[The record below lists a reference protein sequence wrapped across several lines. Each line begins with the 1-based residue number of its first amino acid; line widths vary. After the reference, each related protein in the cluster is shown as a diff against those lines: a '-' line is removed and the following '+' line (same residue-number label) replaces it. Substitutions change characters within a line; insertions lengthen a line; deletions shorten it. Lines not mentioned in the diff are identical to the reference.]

1 MLEAAVPACRLRS
14 TLSALLP
21 LSLLVAIPAQAQVPL
36 TGFSPA
42 AAERERAL
50 EPILLQAGDGPAAV
64 RDRRTLSAEPHV
76 AGTPAQQRTAAYVLR
91 EMARAGLD
99 TSRADFSVYMP
110 YPDSTIVEMVTPSH
124 IRFVLDEPPVPGDTT
139 TYLKPWP
146 AMNGTAGDGDVT
158 APLVYV
164 NYGLIED
171 YATLDSLG
179 ISVEGKIAI
188 ARYGRSFRGIKA
200 REAEHHGAVAL
211 ILYSDPQDDGYF
223 RGDVYPEGTMRNPD
237 GVQRGS
243 ILNEEGDPSTPGWAS
258 VKGAR
263 RLPKDSMNIS
273 RIPVVP
279 LGYGN
284 AAKLLEPMRGHDV
297 PQRWQGGL
305 PFRYHIGGTDAA
317 TARVGLWHQQ
327 GQSAFKTITNT
338 YGIIRGSV
346 WPEEIVIVGGHR
358 DAWGP
363 GARDNV
369 GGVASILQ
377 AARAWGAALK
387 AGHRPRR
394 TLILATWDAE
404 EWGLVGATEWVESR
418 EDSLQK
424 RAVAYLNLDDAAD
437 GRRFG
442 ASGTSSLH
450 PFIRQLTHAV
460 QQPAESVSVFEAWS
474 ANGRGG
480 DRGEPRV
487 GDLGGGSDFGAFY
500 NHLGLPSLDFGF
512 GGGGGTYHS
521 AYDTYTFQ
529 DRFGD
534 PGGWSIVAAGQLTA
548 LTLARLGNADVPAFD
563 YAYLGEYIQRL
574 AREVATRDSARST
587 VNVSALTD
595 AAGLLAEAGRRF
607 ASARDSALT
616 KPNAKAIK
624 AANAELRRVEVSLA
638 RPEGLVGRPWFRN
651 LLFAADRNNGY
662 ANIALPGIAEAGE
675 DGDAAREAA
684 EIADLAARVRTA
696 AQHLDRATELLA
708 KR

>member
-1 MLEAAVPACRLRS
+1 MLEAAVPAFRLGS
-14 TLSALLP
+14 TLSAIFS
-21 LSLLVAIPAQAQVPL
+21 LSLLLSSPALAQAPL
-36 TGFSPA
+36 TGFSPT

-50 EPILLQAGDGPAAV
+50 EPLLLQAGDGPAAV

-91 EMARAGLD
+91 EMAKAGLD
-99 TSRADFSVYMP
+99 TSRADFSVYLP
-110 YPDSTIVEMVTPSH
+110 YPDSTIVELVSPTR
-124 IRFVLDEPPVPGDTT
+124 IRFALNEPPVPGDTT
-139 TYLKPWP
+139 TYLTPWP

-164 NYGLIED
+164 NYGLNED

-179 ISVEGKIAI
+179 ISVKGKIAI

-200 REAEHHGAVAL
+200 REAEKHGAVGL

-223 RGDVYPEGTMRNPD
+223 RGDVYPEGTMRNAE

-243 ILNEEGDPSTPGWAS
+243 ILNEDGDPSTPGWAS

-263 RLPKDSMNIS
+263 RLPTDSMNIS

-317 TARVGLWHQQ
+317 TARVGLWHQK
-327 GQSAFKTITNT
+327 GQDAFKTITNT
-338 YGIIRGSV
+338 YGIIRGST
-346 WPEEIVIVGGHR
+346 WPDEIVIVGGHR

-418 EDSLQK
+418 EDSLRK
-424 RAVAYLNLDDAAD
+424 RVVAYLNLDDAAD

-450 PFIRQLTHAV
+450 PFIRDLTRAV
-460 QQPAESVSVFEAWS
+460 RQPAESVSVYEAWS
-474 ANGRGG
+474 SNGRGS
-480 DRGEPRV
+480 GEPRV

-548 LTLARLGNADVPAFD
+548 LTLARLGNADIPAFD
-563 YAYLGEYIQRL
+563 YAYLGGYIGRL
-574 AREVATRDSARST
+574 AQ
-587 VNVSALTD
+587 
-595 AAGLLAEAGRRF
+595 EAQ
-607 ASARDSALT
+607 ARDSVSPNATKFTALSEAARELSEAGQKFAAARDAAVAT
-616 KPNAKAIK
+616 PNAKAIK
-624 AANAELRRVEVSLA
+624 AANAELRQVEVSLA
-638 RPEGLVGRPWFRN
+638 RPSGLVGRPWFRN

-662 ANIALPGIAEAGE
+662 ANIALPGIAEAAE
-675 DGDAAREAA
+675 DGDTAREAA
-684 EIADLAARVRTA
+684 EISDLAARVRTA
-696 AQHLDRATELLA
+696 TEHLDRATNLLG

>member
-1 MLEAAVPACRLRS
+1 VLDGRLRFIASITTSLVLGTS
-14 TLSALLP
+14 TQAL
-21 LSLLVAIPAQAQVPL
+21 AQAPL

-42 AAERERAL
+42 AATRERAL
-50 EPILLQAGDGPAAV
+50 EPILLQAGEAPAAV

-76 AGTPAQQRTAAYVLR
+76 AGSPAQQRTAAYALR

-110 YPDSTIVEMVTPSH
+110 YPDSTIVELVSPGRV
-124 IRFVLDEPPVPGDTT
+124 RFTLDEPPIPGDTT

-179 ISVEGKIAI
+179 ISVKGNIAI

-200 REAEHHGAVAL
+200 REAEKHGAVAL

-223 RGDVYPEGTMRNPD
+223 RGDVYPEGPMRNRD

-243 ILNEEGDPSTPGWAS
+243 ILNQEGDPSTPGWAS

-263 RLPKDSMNIS
+263 RLSKDSMDIS

-284 AAKLLEPMRGHDV
+284 AAKLLEPMRGQDV

-305 PFRYHIGGTDAA
+305 PFRYHIGGTGAA

-327 GQSAFKTITNT
+327 GQSAYKTITNT
-338 YGIIRGSV
+338 YGIIRGST
-346 WPEEIVIVGGHR
+346 WPDEIVIVGGHR

-377 AARAWGAALK
+377 AARSWGAALK
-387 AGHRPRR
+387 AGYRPRR
-394 TLILATWDAE
+394 TLIFATWDAE
-404 EWGLVGATEWVESR
+404 EWGLVGATEWVESK
-418 EDSLQK
+418 EDSLRK
-424 RAVAYLNLDDAAD
+424 RVVAYLNLDDAAD

-480 DRGEPRV
+480 DRSGPRV

-534 PGGWSIVAAGQLTA
+534 PGGWSVVAAGQLTA

-563 YAYLGEYIQRL
+563 YAYLGEYIGRL
-574 AREVATRDSARST
+574 AREVATRDSTRSAT
-587 VNVSALTD
+587 DVAALTD
-595 AAGLLAEAGRRF
+595 AARLLADAGRRF
-607 ASARDSALT
+607 AGARDSALAAP
-616 KPNAKAIK
+616 KAKAVR
-624 AANAELRRVEVSLA
+624 AANAELRQVEVSLA
-638 RPEGLVGRPWFRN
+638 RPSGLVGRPWYRN

-662 ANIALPGIAEAGE
+662 ANIALPGIAEAAE

-684 EIADLAARVRTA
+684 EIADLAARVRA
-696 AQHLDRATELLA
+696 AASHLDRATTALA
-708 KR
+708 PR

>member
-1 MLEAAVPACRLRS
+1 VLDGRLRFIASITTSLVLGTS
-14 TLSALLP
+14 TQAL
-21 LSLLVAIPAQAQVPL
+21 AQAPL

-42 AAERERAL
+42 AATRERAL
-50 EPILLQAGDGPAAV
+50 EPILLQAGDAPAAV

-76 AGTPAQQRTAAYVLR
+76 AGSPAQQRTAAYALR

-99 TSRADFSVYMP
+99 TSRVDFSVYMP
-110 YPDSTIVEMVTPSH
+110 YPDSTIVELVSPER
-124 IRFVLDEPPVPGDTT
+124 IRFTLDEPPIPGDTT

-179 ISVEGKIAI
+179 VRVKGKIAI

-200 REAEHHGAVAL
+200 REAEKHGAVAL

-223 RGDVYPEGTMRNPD
+223 RGDVYPEGPMRNPD

-243 ILNEEGDPSTPGWAS
+243 ILNQEGDPSTPGWAS

-263 RLPKDSMNIS
+263 RLSKDSMDIS

-284 AAKLLEPMRGHDV
+284 AAKLLEPMRGQDV

-305 PFRYHIGGTDAA
+305 PFRYHIGGTGAA

-327 GQSAFKTITNT
+327 GQSAYKTITNT
-338 YGIIRGSV
+338 YGIIRGST
-346 WPEEIVIVGGHR
+346 WPDEIVIVGGHR

-377 AARAWGAALK
+377 AARSWGAALK
-387 AGHRPRR
+387 AGYRPRR
-394 TLILATWDAE
+394 TLIFATWDAE
-404 EWGLVGATEWVESR
+404 EWGLVGATEWVESK
-418 EDSLQK
+418 EDSLRK
-424 RAVAYLNLDDAAD
+424 RVVAYLNLDDAAD

-480 DRGEPRV
+480 DRSGPRV

-534 PGGWSIVAAGQLTA
+534 PGGWSVVAAGQLTA

-563 YAYLGEYIQRL
+563 YAYLGEYIGRL
-574 AREVATRDSARST
+574 AREVATRDSTRSAT
-587 VNVSALTD
+587 DVAALTD
-595 AAGLLAEAGRRF
+595 AARLLADAGRRF
-607 ASARDSALT
+607 AGARDSALAAP
-616 KPNAKAIK
+616 KAKAVR
-624 AANAELRRVEVSLA
+624 AANAELRQVEVSLA
-638 RPEGLVGRPWFRN
+638 RPSGLVGRPWYRN

-662 ANIALPGIAEAGE
+662 ANIALPGIAEAAE

-684 EIADLAARVRTA
+684 EIADLAARVRA
-696 AQHLDRATELLA
+696 AASHLDRATTALA
-708 KR
+708 PR

>member
-1 MLEAAVPACRLRS
+1 MPAFRLCS
-14 TLSALLP
+14 TLSVLFP
-21 LSLLVAIPAQAQVPL
+21 LSLLLSSTAVAQAPL

-50 EPILLQAGDGPAAV
+50 EPVLLQAGDGPAAV

-91 EMARAGLD
+91 EMAKAGLD

-110 YPDSTIVEMVTPSH
+110 YPDSTIVELVSPAR
-124 IRFVLDEPPVPGDTT
+124 IRFTLDEPPVPGDTT
-139 TYLKPWP
+139 TYLTPWP

-179 ISVEGKIAI
+179 ISVKGKIAI

-200 REAEHHGAVAL
+200 REAEKHGAVGL

-223 RGDVYPEGTMRNPD
+223 RGDVYPEGPMRNAD

-243 ILNEEGDPSTPGWAS
+243 ILNEDGDPSTPGWAS

-263 RLPKDSMNIS
+263 RLPTDSMNIS

-284 AAKLLEPMRGHDV
+284 AAKLLEPMRGPDV

-327 GQSAFKTITNT
+327 GENAFKTITNT
-338 YGIIRGSV
+338 YGIIRGST
-346 WPEEIVIVGGHR
+346 WPDEIVIVGGHR

-377 AARAWGAALK
+377 AARAWGSALK
-387 AGHRPRR
+387 TGHRPRR

-418 EDSLQK
+418 EDSLRK
-424 RAVAYLNLDDAAD
+424 RVVAYLNLDDAAD

-450 PFIRQLTHAV
+450 PFIRELTRAV
-460 QQPAESVSVFEAWS
+460 RQPAESVSVYEAWS
-474 ANGRGG
+474 GTSRG
-480 DRGEPRV
+480 RGEPRV

-548 LTLARLGNADVPAFD
+548 LTLARLGNADIPAFD
-563 YAYLGEYIQRL
+563 YAYLGGYIGRL
-574 AREVATRDSARST
+574 AQEAEARDSASPDA
-587 VNVSALTD
+587 SKFAALSD
-595 AAGLLAEAGRRF
+595 AARGLAEAGQKF
-607 ASARDSALT
+607 AAARDAAVAT
-616 KPNAKAIK
+616 PNAKAIK
-624 AANAELRRVEVSLA
+624 AANAELRQVEISLA
-638 RPEGLVGRPWFRN
+638 RPSGLVGRPWFRN

-662 ANIALPGIAEAGE
+662 ANIALPGIAEAAE
-675 DGDAAREAA
+675 DGDSAREAA
-684 EIADLAARVRTA
+684 EISDLTARVRTA
-696 AQHLDRATELLA
+696 AGHLERATELLA

>member
-1 MLEAAVPACRLRS
+1 LEAAVPAFRLRF
-14 TLSALLP
+14 TLSAFLP
-21 LSLLVAIPAQAQVPL
+21 LSLLFTVPALAQAPL

-42 AAERERAL
+42 AAERERTL
-50 EPILLQAGDGPAAV
+50 EPILLKAGDAPTAV
-64 RDRRTLSAEPHV
+64 RDRRTLAAEPHV

-99 TSRADFSVYMP
+99 TSRVDFSVYLP
-110 YPDSTIVEMVTPSH
+110 YPDSTIVELVTPSH
-124 IRFVLDEPPVPGDTT
+124 IRFSLDEPPIPGDTT

-179 ISVEGKIAI
+179 ISVKGKIAI

-200 REAEHHGAVAL
+200 REAEKHGAAAL

-223 RGDVYPEGTMRNPD
+223 RGDVYPEGPMRNAN

-243 ILNEEGDPSTPGWAS
+243 ILNQEGDPSTPGWAS

-263 RLPKDSMNIS
+263 RLPKDSMDIS

-284 AAKLLEPMRGHDV
+284 AAKLLERMRGHDV

-317 TARVGLWHQQ
+317 TARVGLWHEQ
-327 GQSAFKTITNT
+327 GQDAFKTITNT
-338 YGIIRGSV
+338 YGIIRGGT
-346 WPEEIVIVGGHR
+346 WPDEIVIVGGHR

-387 AGHRPRR
+387 AGHKPRR
-394 TLILATWDAE
+394 TLIFATWDAE
-404 EWGLVGATEWVESR
+404 EWGLVGATEWVESK
-418 EDSLQK
+418 EDSLRK
-424 RAVAYLNLDDAAD
+424 RVVAYLNLDDAAD

-450 PFIRQLTHAV
+450 PFIRELTRAV
-460 QQPAESVSVFEAWS
+460 QQPAESVTVYEAWR
-474 ANGRGG
+474 ANGRGS
-480 DRGEPRV
+480 GEPRV

-548 LTLARLGNADVPAFD
+548 LTLARLGNADIPAFD
-563 YAYLGEYIQRL
+563 YAYLGEYIGRL
-574 AREVATRDSARST
+574 AREAAERDSNTANSARFT
-587 VNVSALTD
+587 ELTEAAQALA
-595 AAGLLAEAGRRF
+595 AAGQQF
-607 ASARDSALT
+607 ASARNAALSA
-616 KPNAKAIK
+616 PNARAVK
-624 AANAELRRVEVSLA
+624 AANAELRQVEVSLA
-638 RPEGLVGRPWFRN
+638 RPSGLVGRPWFRN

-662 ANIALPGIAEAGE
+662 ANIALPGIAEAAE
-675 DGDAAREAA
+675 DGDAAREAG

-696 AQHLDRATELLA
+696 AEHLERATALLA
-708 KR
+708 ER

>member
-1 MLEAAVPACRLRS
+1 MPAFRLRS
-14 TLSALLP
+14 TLSALL
-21 LSLLVAIPAQAQVPL
+21 SLTFLIPAAARAQAPL
-36 TGFSPA
+36 TGFSSSA
-42 AAERERAL
+42 AARERAL
-50 EPILLQAGDGPAAV
+50 EPILLEAGDAKAAV
-64 RDRRTLSAEPHV
+64 RDRRTLAAEPHV

-91 EMARAGLD
+91 EMAAAGLD

-110 YPDSTIVEMVTPSH
+110 YPDSTVVELVTPTH
-124 IRFVLDEPPVPGDTT
+124 IRFALDEPPIPGDTT
-139 TYLKPWP
+139 TYLTPWP

-179 ISVEGKIAI
+179 ISVKGKIVI

-200 REAEHHGAVAL
+200 REAEKHGAVAL
-211 ILYSDPQDDGYF
+211 IMYSDPQDDGYF
-223 RGDVYPEGTMRNPD
+223 RGDVYPEGPMRNAD

-284 AAKLLEPMRGHDV
+284 ATRLLEPMRGHDV

-305 PFRYHIGGTDAA
+305 PFRYHIGGTEAA

-338 YGIIRGSV
+338 YGIIRGST
-346 WPEEIVIVGGHR
+346 WPDEIVIVGGHR

-377 AARAWGAALK
+377 AARSWGAALK

-404 EWGLVGATEWVESR
+404 EWGLVGATEWVESK
-418 EDSLQK
+418 EDSLRK
-424 RAVAYLNLDDAAD
+424 RVVAYLNLDDAAD

-450 PFIRQLTHAV
+450 PFIRQLAHAV
-460 QQPAESVSVFEAWS
+460 QQPAESVSVYQAWS
-474 ANGRGG
+474 AGGRGG
-480 DRGEPRV
+480 NGAEPRV

-563 YAYLGEYIQRL
+563 YAYLGEYIGRL
-574 AREVATRDSARST
+574 AREVATRDSARGA
-587 VNVSALTD
+587 VNVAALSD
-595 AAGLLAEAGRRF
+595 AAGRLAEAGRRF
-607 ASARDSALT
+607 ADTRDAALT
-616 KPNAKAIK
+616 APNAKAIR
-624 AANAELRRVEVSLA
+624 AANAELRQVEVSLA
-638 RPEGLVGRPWFRN
+638 RPSGLAGRPWYRN

-662 ANIALPGIAEAGE
+662 ANIALPGIAEAVE

-684 EIADLAARVRTA
+684 EVADLTARVTA
-696 AQHLDRATELLA
+696 AAGHLDRATAALA
-708 KR
+708 PR